1 MGDIRQVEQW
11 YKMNRAKNLD
21 QWLRAM
27 EMMSVPC
34 FNSGYAD
41 REGNILYLYNSKIPL
56 RSGGYNWKL
65 PVPGN
70 TEKTLWKEYISFNDL
85 PMVKNPPSGYIQNCN
100 STPFQ
105 TTTGPGNPD
114 PDKYPPE
121 MGIETHLTNRAMR
134 ARELFG
140 PDPSVTRE
148 EFYRYKYDMKYSQES
163 HMASYLEQAGAF
175 EDIPAELKEAH
186 NRLLAWDLGTEP
198 DNTRTALAVLTFQEL
213 IEKEQDRLTR
223 NEYVTRLRKAKDVL
237 EEHHGSPDVP
247 WKKVNRIIRG
257 DVNMGMGGGPDIL
270 HAVYGDLRED
280 GTLKG
285 HTGDS
290 LVMLVRWDRKGR
302 VSSRSIHQYGSATS
316 DPASPHY
323 ADQVPLFV
331 KREMKDVLMD
341 KEEIMKNLEREYRP
355 GEEK

>member
-1 MGDIRQVEQW
+1 
-11 YKMNRAKNLD
+11 
-21 QWLRAM
+21 
-27 EMMSVPC
+27 
-34 FNSGYAD
+34 
-41 REGNILYLYNSKIPL
+41 
-56 RSGGYNWKL
+56 
-65 PVPGN
+65 
-70 TEKTLWKEYISFNDL
+70 
-85 PMVKNPPSGYIQNCN
+85 
-100 STPFQ
+100 
-105 TTTGPGNPD
+105 
-114 PDKYPPE
+114 
-121 MGIETHLTNRAMR
+121 
-134 ARELFG
+134 
-140 PDPSVTRE
+140 
-148 EFYRYKYDMKYSQES
+148 
-163 HMASYLEQAGAF
+163 
-175 EDIPAELKEAH
+175 
-186 NRLLAWDLGTEP
+186 
-198 DNTRTALAVLTFQEL
+198 
-213 IEKEQDRLTR
+213 
-223 NEYVTRLRKAKDVL
+223 
-237 EEHHGSPDVP
+237 
-247 WKKVNRIIRG
+247 VNRIIRG